1 MIHAHTRTAD
11 ETRALAAALAALA
24 AAGDL
29 IVLAGELGAGK
40 TAFVQG
46 YGRALDVRGPITSPT
61 FTLANRYEGTFELN
75 HLDVYR
81 LEQLDEVK
89 ELGLYELIDG
99 EGVTLVEWGD
109 AIAPVLGAE
118 YLEIRITFGAGDD
131 DRHFELRPVGARWSA
146 RTRALTDALTPWSGG
161 AP

>member
-1 MIHAHTRTAD
+1 MIHASTRSAD
-11 ETRALAAALAALA
+11 DTRALAAALASLA

-46 YGRALDVRGPITSPT
+46 YGRALAVEGPITSPT
-61 FTLANRYEGTFELN
+61 FTLANRYDGTFELN

-89 ELGLYELIDG
+89 ELGLYELVDG

-109 AIAPVLGAE
+109 AIAPVLGAD
-118 YLEIRITFGAGDD
+118 YLEIRITFGGGDD
-131 DRHFELRPVGARWSA
+131 DRRFELRTVGARWSA
-146 RTRALTDALTPWSGG
+146 RSRALTEAVAPWSGG
-161 AP
+161 TA